1 MPVGPCLKSDRPD
14 FLSIDYVDAGSY
26 QKADLDLML
35 SGYDFQI
42 FRIEMS
48 GSLYRQPRAERITL
62 YILFFSDKRTD
73 GADAERG
80 LPVGGQVLSVD
91 IFACNAKRGIHM
103 PGDIEKI
110 FVLFVSFFSKNF
122 NEFSSGDLSL

>member
-1 MPVGPCLKSDRPD
+1 MPAGPCLKPDSPD
-14 FLSIDYVDAGSY
+14 FLSIDYVNAGPY

-42 FRIEMS
+42 FCIEMS

-62 YILFFSDKRTD
+62 YILFFPDKRTD

-80 LPVGGQVLSVD
+80 LPVGGHVLSVD
-91 IFACNAKRGIHM
+91 ILACNAKGGIHVL
-103 PGDIEKI
+103 GDIEKI
-110 FVLFVSFFSKNF
+110 FVLLVSFFSKDF
-122 NEFSSGDLSL
+122 NEFSFGDLPL